1 MTTKSNGEPLAASK
15 NTWTLGARDRDI
27 LSGGMVFVFSGV
39 IYFQAAGLPKGAAAF
54 PKGIAIALALSGLL
68 LILRSWRLPRSRK
81 HESKPYSWKL
91 FAIAVP
97 LWCACVW
104 LIRPLDFFIVA
115 PIFLAV
121 MSWIMAGAPRT
132 TIGAL
137 RPIVFGIAVSA
148 AMWGVFV
155 QVLGVS
161 LP

>member
-1 MTTKSNGEPLAASK
+1 MTTKFDGEPSVDSK

-27 LSGGMVFVFSGV
+27 LSGGLVVVFAGV
-39 IYFQAAGLPKGAAAF
+39 IYFQATGLPKGAAAF
-54 PKGIAIALALSGLL
+54 PRGIGIALALSGLL

-81 HESKPYSWKL
+81 HEGKPYSWKL

-97 LWCACVW
+97 LWGASVW

-132 TIGAL
+132 MIGAL
-137 RPIVFGIAVSA
+137 RPVVFGVAVSA
-148 AMWGVFV
+148 AMWGIFV

-161 LP
+161 